1 MNYLLVIKKIMKIFR
16 KIILIS
22 LGCGLTSCGTLKEGF
37 TNQKKNSNDEFLVE
51 KKSPLVTPPNYN
63 DLPMPSAD
71 GNETESNDSI
81 KKMLSNQ
88 EADNDNLKNV
98 NNNNKGLGKSILEKI
113 KNN

>member
-1 MNYLLVIKKIMKIFR
+1 MKIFR
-16 KIILIS
+16 IIILIS
-22 LGCGLTSCGTLKEGF
+22 LICGLTSCGTLKKGF

-63 DLPMPSAD
+63 DLPIPSAD
-71 GNETESNDSI
+71 DNETESNASI
-81 KKMLSNQ
+81 KKMLSK
-88 EADNDNLKNV
+88 EEDGNDNLNNV